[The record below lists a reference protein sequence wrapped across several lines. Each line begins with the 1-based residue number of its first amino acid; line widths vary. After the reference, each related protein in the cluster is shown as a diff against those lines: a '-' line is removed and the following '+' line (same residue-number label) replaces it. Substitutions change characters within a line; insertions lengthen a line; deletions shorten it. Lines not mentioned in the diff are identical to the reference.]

1 MNEARRR
8 SQAGYTLVELMVA
21 TSIGVLVMGALTSVI
36 LTTVVSTNV
45 ATSRVDAANQVRG
58 LQLTAYDDMA
68 LSLIPTPAGCGTPSS
83 PCTTQPIVLQG
94 SRMSNQAVGTASAYT
109 VSYAWSPAA
118 HTIVRQVSGGA
129 SRTVAADVTRFSWY
143 VDTSQMHPA
152 VVISLTVTID
162 TYNSQ
167 YAQSQSMR
175 FYPRVTG
182 P

>member
-1 MNEARRR
+1 MTDARRR
-8 SQAGYTLVELMVA
+8 SQAGYTLIELMVA
-21 TSIGVLVMGALTSVI
+21 TSIGVFVMGALTSVI
-36 LTTVVSTNV
+36 LTTVLSTNV
-45 ATSRVDAANQVRG
+45 ATSRVDAANQVRN

-68 LSLIPTPAGCGTPSS
+68 LSLVPTPAGCGTPAS

-94 SRMSNQAVGTASAYT
+94 SRMSNQSAGTATPYT
-109 VSYAWSPAA
+109 VSYTWSAA
-118 HTIVRQVSGGA
+118 VHTIVRQVSGGA
-129 SRTVAADVTRFSWY
+129 SRTIATDVTSFSWY
-143 VDTSQMHPA
+143 LDTSQAHHA
-152 VVISLTVTID
+152 VVIRLTVTID